1 MEKGLDNAKG
11 WDAGGVN
18 LEVCEVLPCPV
29 VLYDR
34 QGRISFLNGQ
44 GRLFFQSE
52 TPKTL
57 NDLFLPSPLFF
68 PSSSESVREGEA
80 TVLRRGEPFR
90 KLPVQVVLLPG
101 RDLICCT
108 FSLPDPNEE
117 RRRRWE
123 ESERR
128 LRPLLESV
136 NAFFWQME
144 EKQGQRWEYT
154 LFTEGV
160 KTITGL
166 SSDELL
172 SGKGSLVETVF
183 EEDWAA
189 LEYAFLGAMQGE
201 RREVEYRLQRT
212 DGSLVWVKELWIPVL
227 EGERVIRI
235 DGLCL
240 DITEEKR
247 REDDLKSL
255 RAAVDQMEEGVA
267 LIDKEGRILYANP
280 CYADFVDRSVE
291 ELQGRKILDFP
302 LSEEVLSS
310 LDEIRQAL
318 RQGKTWRGRYTG
330 LREGGLPREEEGAV
344 SPVRGVNGEVASYVV
359 TRQDI
364 TWKRDLEVHA
374 ERSRRFEE
382 VSLLAAGLAHDF
394 NNILGGIL
402 GYTEWFRKRADP
414 ESREYHVLEEMER
427 AGGRAA
433 RLVSDLLGL
442 AREGKMEVKPIELNS
457 LVLEILGKLPWKG
470 FPKVLLDQSL
480 EKDLPLVEG
489 DRRQISQVLY
499 NLLLNALEAFSEK
512 GGTLKVRTRSVKLE
526 EEGIPAMKGQGIS
539 LSVADNG
546 PGLSEGIRRHLFD
559 PFFTTKVDGRHLGLG
574 LPTAMGIVQNHKG
587 HLRFRDNPGGGALFE
602 LFFLSLTESSQESAK
617 DLCEA
622 PFRGVEKESKVLV
635 IDDEELVRDFLD
647 DLLQEAGYQT
657 LLAANGKE
665 GLDLFL
671 DQGGQIGAV
680 LLDIKMPVMD
690 GKETFR
696 ELHARDPRLPVFL
709 ISGYA
714 QNGEVQ
720 ELLDKGALG
729 FIHKPFRIE
738 EVLTKIGGS
747 HCQANLCSS

>member
-1 MEKGLDNAKG
+1 MEKGFDDANG
-11 WDAGGVN
+11 WDAAGVDF
-18 LEVCEVLPCPV
+18 EVCEVLPCPV
-29 VLYDR
+29 VVFDP
-34 QGRISFLNGQ
+34 QGRVSFLNRQ

-52 TPKTL
+52 APQTL
-57 NDLFLPSPLFF
+57 NDLFLPSPLFS
-68 PSSSESVREGEA
+68 PSFSEGVREGEA

-90 KLPVQVVLLPG
+90 KLPVQVVLLPE
-101 RDLICCT
+101 RDLLCCS

-117 RRRRWE
+117 KLRRWE
-123 ESERR
+123 EDERR

-144 EKQGQRWEYT
+144 EKKGQRWEYT

-183 EEDWAA
+183 EEDWAS

-201 RREVEYRLQRT
+201 RREVEYRLQRV
-212 DGSLVWVKELWIPVL
+212 DGALVWVKELWIPVL
-227 EGERVIRI
+227 EGERVVRI

-267 LIDKEGRILYANP
+267 VIDKDGRILYANP
-280 CYADFVDRSVE
+280 CYADIVNRSVE

-302 LSEEVLSS
+302 LSEEVLSR
-310 LDEIRQAL
+310 LDEIGLAL

-330 LREGGLPREEEGAV
+330 LSEGGLPREEEGAV
-344 SPVRGVNGEVASYVV
+344 SPVRGVNGEVVSYVV

-364 TWKRDLEVHA
+364 TWKRELEVHA
-374 ERSRRFEE
+374 EKSRRLEE

-414 ESREYHVLEEMER
+414 GSRESHVLEEMER

-457 LVLEILGKLPWKG
+457 LILEILGKLPWKG

-480 EKDLPLVEG
+480 QKDLPLVEG
-489 DRRQISQVLY
+489 DGRQIGQVLY
-499 NLLLNALEAFSEK
+499 NLLLNALEALSEK
-512 GGTLKVRTRSVKLE
+512 GGTLKVQTGRVNLE
-526 EEGIPAMKGQGIS
+526 DEGIPAMKGQGIS
-539 LSVADNG
+539 FSVADNG

-602 LFFLSLTESSQESAK
+602 LFFPSLKEGSKESAK

-622 PFRGVEKESKVLV
+622 PFRGVERESKVLV

-647 DLLQEAGYQT
+647 DLLQEAGYRT

-696 ELHARDPRLPVFL
+696 ELHARAPRLPVFL

-747 HCQANLCSS
+747 RCQPNLCSS